1 MRRRAESQSG
11 SAQMRGT
18 QPHRKGCR
26 SNQQASW
33 LSVADRS
40 MTVVGGLIII
50 APSALVKRRGSRP
63 RSAPPFRSDSISFR
77 FSLRLVFAVRLAR
90 AVVVWFSLAFL
101 VFFFGCPRSSRSFFS
116 SLYGL
121 SILGYVL
128 VRLVRLVLRFS
139 SFEEEQVGWGAD
151 GRGPSSQ
158 LRGAVPCNCST
169 ESSHQHE

>member
-101 VFFFGCPRSSRSFFS
+101 VFFLVALEVVGLFFPPSTASRSSATFLFVLFDSFFVFPVS
-116 SLYGL
+116 RRS
-121 SILGYVL
+121 
-128 VRLVRLVLRFS
+128 RWA
-139 SFEEEQVGWGAD
+139 EEQMGG
-151 GRGPSSQ
+151 G
-158 LRGAVPCNCST
+158 LRAS
-169 ESSHQHE
+169 